1 MVVGPGD
8 RMRVSP
14 RQQARRPARMR
25 VIPRK
30 DHVAWSLGLMHG
42 RSTAF
47 NVASV
52 SEFLDSGARG
62 PAKVPRPVL
71 VALDVLVASVL
82 GVLLTLLALA
92 AISRALVPGPGW
104 LVVPLSL
111 IAAGCVA
118 TRRLAPLTSLAVAVV
133 AVACSYALGF
143 DSSSF
148 VLIAIVLYLVATR
161 YPPAR
166 SARAMAL
173 AGATMALVIMFVPKP
188 LPAGDVRPAF
198 WTLAVEALIALS
210 IELLGWALGVAV
222 HRQRGYIEAV
232 RVQAAQEVRTEREF
246 AARAA
251 AEERLRIARELHDIV
266 AHAMSVIT
274 VQAGV
279 ARYLLPE
286 RESETG
292 RVFETIES
300 TGRQAMRDMRQL
312 LEVLRREGESTPRS
326 PTPGLAD
333 LDDLIASTDAAGT
346 RVELSAS
353 GQVRPLPEG
362 IELSAYRIVQE
373 ALTNI
378 VKHAATDHA
387 EVRLVYEPE
396 HLAIEVID
404 DGSGGDSPIPAGHGL
419 TGMRE
424 RAALHGGTLEAGP
437 LPVRGYRVAAR
448 LPLPVPSVGPT

>member
-1 MVVGPGD
+1 
-8 RMRVSP
+8 
-14 RQQARRPARMR
+14 MR
-25 VIPRK
+25 VIPGK
-30 DHVAWSLGLMHG
+30 DHEVWSLGLMRG

-62 PAKVPRPVL
+62 PVRVPRPVL
-71 VALDVLVASVL
+71 VALDVLAGSVL
-82 GVLLTLLALA
+82 GLLLTLLALA
-92 AISRALVPGPGW
+92 AISRNLVPGPEW

-118 TRRLAPLTSLAVAVV
+118 TRRLAPLTSLAVAVA

-143 DSSSF
+143 DSSLF
-148 VLIAIVLYLVATR
+148 VIIAIVLYLVATR

-188 LPAGDVRPAF
+188 LPAGHVRPGF

-222 HRQRGYIEAV
+222 HRQRDYIEAV
-232 RVQAAQEVRTEREF
+232 RVRAAQEVRTEREF
-246 AARAA
+246 AARAG

-286 RESETG
+286 REAETG
-292 RVFETIES
+292 RVLETIES
-300 TGRQAMRDMRQL
+300 TGRQALLDMRQL
-312 LEVLRREGESTPRS
+312 LGVLRREDEGIPRS
-326 PTPGLAD
+326 PAPGLAD
-333 LDDLIASTDAAGT
+333 LGDLIASTDAAGT

-373 ALTNI
+373 ALTNV
-378 VKHAATDHA
+378 VKHAATDRA
-387 EVRLVYEPE
+387 EVRLTYEPE
-396 HLAIEVID
+396 HLAIEVLD
-404 DGSGGDSPIPAGHGL
+404 DGSGGDTPVPGGHGL

-424 RAALHGGTLEAGP
+424 RAALHGGTLDAGP
-437 LPVRGYRVAAR
+437 LPVRGYRVTAR
-448 LPLPVPSVGPT
+448 LPLPLPIPSTGTA

>member
-1 MVVGPGD
+1 
-8 RMRVSP
+8 MRVSP
-14 RQQARRPARMR
+14 QRQARHRGRMR
-25 VIPRK
+25 VIPGK
-30 DHVAWSLGLMHG
+30 DHVAWSPGLMRR
-42 RSTAF
+42 RSTAL
-47 NVASV
+47 NVEGV
-52 SEFLDSGARG
+52 SEFLDSGARE
-62 PAKVPRPVL
+62 PVKAPRAVL
-71 VALDVLVASVL
+71 LALDVLVAAVL

-92 AISRALVPGPGW
+92 AISRALMPGPSW
-104 LVVPLSL
+104 LVLPPSL

-118 TRRLAPLTSLAVAVV
+118 TRRLAPLTSLTVAVA

-148 VLIAIVLYLVATR
+148 VLIAIVLYIVATR

-188 LPAGDVRPAF
+188 LPVGYVRPGF
-198 WTLAVEALIALS
+198 WTLAVETLIAVA
-210 IELLGWALGVAV
+210 IEALGWALGVAV

-232 RVQAAQEVRTEREF
+232 RVRASQEVRTEREF

-266 AHAMSVIT
+266 AHSMSVIT

-286 RESETG
+286 QEAETG

-312 LEVLRREGESTPRS
+312 LGVLRREGEDTPHS
-326 PTPGLAD
+326 PAPGLAD
-333 LDDLIASTDAAGT
+333 LNDLIVSTDAAGT
-346 RVELSAS
+346 RVELSTA
-353 GQVRPLPEG
+353 GRPRPLPEG

-373 ALTNI
+373 ALTNV

-387 EVRLVYEPE
+387 RVRLVYEPE
-396 HLAIEVID
+396 HLAIEVLD
-404 DGSGGDSPIPAGHGL
+404 DGSGGDSPVPGGHGL

-448 LPLPVPSVGPT
+448 LPLPTLSPGSA